1 MAINQIGFK
10 NTVLPVPKQVKA
22 IISVFFSSFFVH
34 LNMALVYLRELNT
47 ETKFAIWKIEESAE
61 ELLEKLQ
68 LDEVEQN
75 KLSQLSKGKR
85 TLHWLATRV
94 LLRFLLQTDQFIH
107 CPSDTNGK
115 PYLPDYP
122 YKISLTHSFEYAG
135 VMLSTQG
142 ECGMDLE
149 LVMDKVVRIKE
160 KFLKTEELDFIAPEN
175 QVMQLYACWCA
186 KEAVYKLQGN
196 KGVSFLNDMTIKSF
210 NYKPQG
216 VMLLDLTKN
225 GITRTYEVFYEQFQ
239 NYMLGF
245 AVE

>member
-1 MAINQIGFK
+1 
-10 NTVLPVPKQVKA
+10 
-22 IISVFFSSFFVH
+22 
-34 LNMALVYLRELNT
+34 MALVYLRELNQ
-47 ETKFAIWKIEESAE
+47 ETKFAIWKIEESTE
-61 ELLEKLQ
+61 ELLSKLQ
-68 LDEVEQN
+68 LDDNEQD
-75 KLSQLSKGKR
+75 KLRQLSKGKR

-94 LLRFLLQTDQFIH
+94 LLRYLLQTDNYIN

-115 PYLPDYP
+115 PYLPDFP

-135 VMLSTQG
+135 VMLSTKG

-160 KFLKTEELDFIAPEN
+160 KFLKPEELEFIQPE
-175 QVMQLYACWCA
+175 QDVLQLYACWCA

-196 KGVSFLNDMTIKSF
+196 KGVSFLEDMTIKPF

-216 VMLLDLTKN
+216 VMTLDLRKDGQT
-225 GITRTYEVFYEQFQ
+225 TTYQVYYEEFQ
-239 NYMLGF
+239 NYMLGY

>member
-1 MAINQIGFK
+1 
-10 NTVLPVPKQVKA
+10 
-22 IISVFFSSFFVH
+22 
-34 LNMALVYLRELNT
+34 MALVYLRELNT
-47 ETKFAIWKIEESAE
+47 QTKFAIWKIEESAD
-61 ELLEKLQ
+61 ELLSKLQ
-68 LDEVEQN
+68 LDEIEQE
-75 KLSQLSKGKR
+75 KLRQLSKGKR

-94 LLRFLLQTDQFIH
+94 LLRYLLQTHQYIN
-107 CPSDTNGK
+107 CPSDSNGK

-160 KFLKTEELDFIAPEN
+160 KFLKAEELKFINPEHDIL
-175 QVMQLYACWCA
+175 QLYACWCA

-196 KGVSFLNDMTIKSF
+196 KGVSFLEDMTIKPF

-216 VMLLDLTKN
+216 VMLLELTKE
-225 GITRTYEVFYEQFQ
+225 GKTVTYEVYYEQFQ
-239 NYMLGF
+239 NYMLGY